1 MSDPIET
8 AVEAVS
14 ESNVISIPFTAV
26 AVTVSLAAYG
36 AQDLTRKGVKKAKLI
51 RANRKAK
58 KANEKAVAAN
68 NPPSS

>member
-36 AQDLTRKGVKKAKLI
+36 AQDLARKGVAKSKQIWTNRKTKKA
-51 RANRKAK
+51 A
-58 KANEKAVAAN
+58 EKAE
-68 NPPSS
+68 PSPQQ

>member
-8 AVEAVS
+8 AVEAVA

-36 AQDLTRKGVKKAKLI
+36 AQDLTRKGVKKAKLM
-51 RANRKAK
+51 RENRKAK
-58 KANEKAVAAN
+58 KALKDQTPE
-68 NPPSS
+68 PSPQS